1 MLYMWLIGAYPDFM
15 NEKKSRRKYI
25 FIAGGVMSGV
35 GKGVASAS
43 LGAILKAR
51 GLKVTAVKIDPYIN
65 VDAGTMNPVEHGE
78 VFVTADGDETDQ
90 DIGNYERF
98 LDEDILSVNYM
109 TTGRV
114 YLSVIER
121 ERALGYGGKTVEVV
135 PHVPQEVIAR
145 IEKAAEY
152 HDADVTI
159 VEVGGTVGEYQNIL
173 FLEAVRMMKLE
184 TPENV
189 LIGLVSYLPIPGN
202 LGEMKTKPTQYAVRT
217 LNGTGLQPDFII
229 ARGSKPLDEPRKKK
243 IAVNCSMD
251 VRDIVSAPD
260 VDSIYR
266 VPLNFEDEGIGERVV
281 EKLGL
286 KTKKMDLTDWTD
298 LLERIDHPEAVMR
311 VGIVSK
317 YTTSGDFSLS
327 DAYLSVVEAVNHAAW
342 HLRKKAEIIWL
353 DAEELERG
361 DEPLRAHD
369 IQALIVPGGF
379 GSRGIEGKLRA
390 IRYTRE
396 NAIPFLGLCLG
407 MQLAMV
413 EFARNVM
420 KLPGA
425 HTTEIEPDTQHP
437 VISLMNE
444 QEGRMK
450 NKDYGGTMRLGHFPC
465 DIREGSC
472 AETLFGARRVNERH
486 RHRYEG
492 NPKYYTQFEE
502 AGMRLSGMS
511 PDRTLVEMI
520 ELPDHPFFMGSQFH
534 PEYQSRPFEPHPMF
548 VGLLR
553 AGSSN

>member
-1 MLYMWLIGAYPDFM
+1 
-15 NEKKSRRKYI
+15 
-25 FIAGGVMSGV
+25 MSGV

-98 LDEDILSVNYM
+98 LDEDILRVNYM

-121 ERALGYGGKTVEVV
+121 ERALGYHGKTVEVV

-145 IEKAAEY
+145 IERAAEY
-152 HDADVTI
+152 HDADVTVI
-159 VEVGGTVGEYQNIL
+159 EVGGTVGEYQNIL
-173 FLEAVRMMKLE
+173 FLEAVRMMQLE
-184 TPENV
+184 TPGSV

-217 LNGTGLQPDFII
+217 LNGTGLHPDFII
-229 ARGSKPLDEPRKKK
+229 ARGSKALDEPRKKK
-243 IAVNCSMD
+243 IAVNCSID
-251 VRDIVSAPD
+251 ARDIVSAPD
-260 VDSIYR
+260 LDSIYR
-266 VPLNFEDEGIGERVV
+266 VPLSFEEEGIAERIVD
-281 EKLGL
+281 KLNL
-286 KTKKMDLTDWTD
+286 KTKKVNLQSWED
-298 LLERIDHPEAVMR
+298 LLKRIDQPEGSIR

-317 YTTSGDFSLS
+317 YTASGNFSLS
-327 DAYLSVVEAVNHAAW
+327 DAYLSVIESVRHAAW
-342 HLRKKAEIIWL
+342 HLGLKPEIIWL
-353 DAEELERG
+353 DAEALEKS
-361 DEPLRAHD
+361 DESLRAHN

-379 GSRGIEGKLRA
+379 GSRGIEGKINA
-390 IRYTRE
+390 ITFARE
-396 NAIPFLGLCLG
+396 NRVPFLGLCLG

-413 EFARNVM
+413 EYARNV
-420 KLPGA
+420 LNLYGA
-425 HTTEIEPDTQHP
+425 HTTEIEKEAEHP

-444 QEGRMK
+444 QGERMK

-465 DIREGSC
+465 EIVKGSK
-472 AETLFGARRVNERH
+472 AEVLYGTNKIMERH

-492 NPKYYTQFEE
+492 NPKYYDDFEK
-502 AGMRLSGMS
+502 AGMRLCGMS

-520 ELPDHPFFMGSQFH
+520 ELADHPFFMGSQFH
-534 PEYQSRPFEPHPMF
+534 PEYQSRPFRPHPLF
-548 VGLLR
+548 VGLLK
-553 AGSSN
+553 AGVGK

>member
-1 MLYMWLIGAYPDFM
+1 
-15 NEKKSRRKYI
+15 
-25 FIAGGVMSGV
+25 MSGV

-51 GLKVTAVKIDPYIN
+51 GLSVTAVKIDPYIN

-78 VFVTADGDETDQ
+78 VFVTVDGDETDQ

-98 LDEDILSVNYM
+98 LDEDIFKINYM

-121 ERALGYGGKTVEVV
+121 ERALGYHGKTVEVV

-152 HDADVTI
+152 HDADVTVI
-159 VEVGGTVGEYQNIL
+159 EIGGTVGEYQNIL
-173 FLEAVRMMKLE
+173 FLEAVRMMQLDC
-184 TPENV
+184 PANV

-229 ARGSKPLDEPRKKK
+229 ARASLPLDEPRKKK

-251 VRDIVSAPD
+251 ARDIVSAPD

-266 VPLNFEDEGIGERVV
+266 VPRNFENEGIADRII

-286 KTKKMDLTDWTD
+286 KTKKVDLQHWDD
-298 LLERIDHPEAVMR
+298 LLNRIDHPDGEVR
-311 VGIVSK
+311 IGIVSK
-317 YTTSGDFSLS
+317 YTSSGNFSLS
-327 DAYLSVVEAVNHAAW
+327 DAYLSVIESVRHAAW
-342 HLRKKAEIIWL
+342 HLKLKPEIIWL
-353 DAEELERG
+353 DAEALEKS
-361 DEPLRAHD
+361 DEPLRVHD
-369 IQALIVPGGF
+369 IQALIIPGGF
-379 GSRGIEGKLRA
+379 GKRGTEGK
-390 IRYTRE
+390 I
-396 NAIPFLGLCLG
+396 NAITFAREKNVPFLGLCLG

-413 EFARNVM
+413 EYARNVM
-420 KLPGA
+420 NLQGA
-425 HTTEIEPDTQHP
+425 HTTEIEKEAENP

-444 QEGRMK
+444 QGERMK

-465 DIREGSC
+465 EIAKWSK
-472 AETLFGARRVNERH
+472 AEEAYGKNKVMERH

-492 NPKYYTQFEE
+492 NPKYYEDFEQ
-502 AGMRLSGMS
+502 AGLRLCGMS

-520 ELPDHPFFMGSQFH
+520 ELPNHPFFVGSQFH
-534 PEYQSRPFEPHPMF
+534 PEYQSRPFRPHPLF
-548 VGLLR
+548 VGLLK
-553 AGSSN
+553 AGMQK

>member
-1 MLYMWLIGAYPDFM
+1 M
-15 NEKKSRRKYI
+15 NEKGSRRKYI

-78 VFVTADGDETDQ
+78 VFVTIDGDETDQ

-98 LDEDILSVNYM
+98 LDEDILKVNYM

-121 ERALGYGGKTVEVV
+121 ERALGYHGKTVEVV

-145 IEKAAEY
+145 IKRAAEY
-152 HDADVTI
+152 HDADVTLI
-159 VEVGGTVGEYQNIL
+159 EIGGTVGEYQNIL
-173 FLEAVRMMKLE
+173 FLEAVRMMQLE
-184 TPENV
+184 TPGSV

-217 LNGTGLQPDFII
+217 LNGTGLHPDFII
-229 ARGSKPLDEPRKKK
+229 ARGSAALDEPRKKK
-243 IAVNCSMD
+243 IAINCSID

-266 VPLNFEDEGIGERVV
+266 VPLSFEKEGVAERII

-286 KTKKMDLTDWTD
+286 KTKKVDLHAWED
-298 LLERIDHPEAVMR
+298 LLERIHHPKGTIR

-317 YTTSGDFSLS
+317 YTLSGNFALS
-327 DAYLSVVEAVNHAAW
+327 DAYLSVVEAVRHAAW
-342 HLRKKAEIIWL
+342 QLNVQPEIIWL
-353 DAEELERG
+353 DAEMLERSKAS
-361 DEPLRAHD
+361 LRAQN

-379 GSRGIEGKLRA
+379 GERGIEGKIGA
-390 IRYTRE
+390 ITFARE
-396 NAIPFLGLCLG
+396 NNIPFLGLCLG

-413 EFARNVM
+413 EYARNVM
-420 KLPGA
+420 ELSGA
-425 HTTEIEPDTQHP
+425 HTTEINKETPYP

-444 QEGRMK
+444 QSERMK
-450 NKDYGGTMRLGHFPC
+450 QEDYGGTMRLGHFPC
-465 DIREGSC
+465 EITKGSR
-472 AETLFGARRVNERH
+472 AEEVYGSTKVLERH

-492 NPKYYTQFEE
+492 NPQYYDDFEK

-520 ELPDHPFFMGSQFH
+520 ELPTHAYFMGSQFH
-534 PEYQSRPFEPHPMF
+534 PEYQSRPFHAHPLF
-548 VGLLR
+548 VGLLK
-553 AGSSN
+553 AGLAS

>member
-1 MLYMWLIGAYPDFM
+1 MH
-15 NEKKSRRKYI
+15 EKKSRRKYI

-98 LDEDILSVNYM
+98 LNEDILKVNYM

-173 FLEAVRMMKLE
+173 FLEAVRMMKLDS
-184 TPENV
+184 PENV
-189 LIGLVSYLPIPGN
+189 LIGLVSYLPVPGN

-229 ARGSKPLDEPRKKK
+229 ARGSLPLDEPRKKK

-251 VRDIVSAPD
+251 SRDIVSAPD

-266 VPLNFEDEGIGERVV
+266 VPISFEKEGIGERIV
-281 EKLGL
+281 EKLRL
-286 KTKKMDLTDWTD
+286 KTNKVDLSAWED
-298 LLERIDHPEAVMR
+298 LVARIDHKNGTVR

-327 DAYLSVVEAVNHAAW
+327 DAYLSVVEAVHHAAW
-342 HLRKKAEIIWL
+342 SLKKKAEIIWL
-353 DAEELERG
+353 DSEELERST
-361 DEPLRAHD
+361 EPLDAHG

-379 GSRGIEGKLRA
+379 GSRGIEGKINA
-390 IRYTRE
+390 IKYARE
-396 NAIPFLGLCLG
+396 NKLPFLGLCLG

-413 EFARNVM
+413 EFARDVM
-420 KLPGA
+420 MLDA
-425 HTTEIEPDTQHP
+425 HTTEIQTDTDHP

-444 QEGRMK
+444 QGERMK

-465 DIREGSC
+465 DLKVGSK
-472 AETLFGARRVNERH
+472 AEKLYGVKTVMERH

-492 NPKYYTQFEE
+492 NPAYYEQFEK
-502 AGMRLSGMS
+502 AGMSLCGMS

-534 PEYQSRPFEPHPMF
+534 PEYQSRPFRPHPLF
-548 VGLLR
+548 VGLLK
-553 AGSSN
+553 AGSGE